1 MFQVVIS
8 AMVKS
13 VQSTGSFDTKE
24 QAEAWIRAAKT
35 VLPEDEFFFDVQEVP
50 RD

>member
-13 VQSTGSFDTKE
+13 VQSTGNFATKE
-24 QAEAWIRAAKT
+24 QAQEWINAAKT
-35 VLPEDEFFFDVQEVP
+35 VLPEGEFFFDIQEVP
-50 RD
+50 